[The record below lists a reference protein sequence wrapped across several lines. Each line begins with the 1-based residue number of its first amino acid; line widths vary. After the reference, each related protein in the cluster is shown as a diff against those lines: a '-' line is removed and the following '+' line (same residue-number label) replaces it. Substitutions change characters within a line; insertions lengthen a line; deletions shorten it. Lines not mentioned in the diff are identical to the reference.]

1 VERPLSLHCP
11 VAVGLE
17 VDDAMIV
24 EEGPLANVDVVPAE
38 EPDAGP
44 VDVGEGA
51 AEPVAELEPPLT
63 KLATGGPG
71 NVY

>member
-1 VERPLSLHCP
+1 MHCP
-11 VAVGLE
+11 VAVGLG

-24 EEGPLANVDVVPAE
+24 EEGPLAKVDVVPAE
-38 EPDAGP
+38 EPDAEP

-51 AEPVAELEPPLT
+51 AAELEPPFT